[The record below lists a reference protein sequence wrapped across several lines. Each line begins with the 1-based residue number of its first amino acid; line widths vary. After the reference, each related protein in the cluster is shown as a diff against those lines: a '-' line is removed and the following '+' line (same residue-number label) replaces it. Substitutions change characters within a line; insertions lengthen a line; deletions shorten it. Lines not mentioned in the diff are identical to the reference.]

1 MYLSHLWFYCIQQI
15 TFKFYDAS
23 TNTRIFK
30 NPVLIDNKKELVE
43 HLNDILVE
51 QLLQE
56 LQTIYDNTRK
66 TISIHESNSKIL
78 KKVN

>member
-1 MYLSHLWFYCIQQI
+1 MYMIMTEL
-15 TFKFYDAS
+15 T
-23 TNTRIFK
+23 
-30 NPVLIDNKKELVE
+30 VLIDNKKELVE

-66 TISIHESNSKIL
+66 TISIHESNSKLL
-78 KKVN
+78 KIFQKFF